1 MLYTVLITRANLDG
15 SIVLD
20 KDGRQREV
28 TVDYFILV
36 EVTAD
41 TEKVG
46 NVHTYSDK
54 SKKSVGGVGDVQLTL
69 ELIESV
75 CTISST
81 SGSG

>member
-36 EVTAD
+36 EVTACSTD

-46 NVHTYSDK
+46 NVHT
-54 SKKSVGGVGDVQLTL
+54 
-69 ELIESV
+69 
-75 CTISST
+75 
-81 SGSG
+81 

>member
-1 MLYTVLITRANLDG
+1 MLHTVLVTRANLDG

-36 EVTAD
+36 EVTACSTD

-54 SKKSVGGVGDVQLTL
+54 K
-69 ELIESV
+69 
-75 CTISST
+75 
-81 SGSG
+81 